1 MLDDRCEVIVSII
14 SLLMFKFSYSILS
27 EKTTFQKQ
35 NRSQCT
41 RWPAWEKNVVK
52 LHVFWRRQR
61 GPGAVFQCSN
71 STKVTLPFKLPN
83 AQLRSPRQC
92 QKTTCGRRF
101 FVSQWMTYL
110 LSTSRRKQKKNRWW
124 WQANPY
130 QRTSFRSGGQVA
142 FLIPEVVWSCCLR
155 LEVDYSLVE
164 TQGGTM

>member
-1 MLDDRCEVIVSII
+1 
-14 SLLMFKFSYSILS
+14 MFKFSCYSILS
-27 EKTTFQKQ
+27 EKTTFQIKE

-41 RWPAWEKNVVK
+41 RWPAWSNFMYFEGGNAASGGVPM
-52 LHVFWRRQR
+52 F
-61 GPGAVFQCSN
+61 N

-110 LSTSRRKQKKNRWW
+110 LSASRRKQKKNRWW